1 MKQKSTTSSGS
12 DLERVRVKF
21 EEWRRTRIRGSR
33 IPEDLWGEAIKLA
46 GVYPLAQICQSLK
59 VEFNHLK
66 RRVENHRAPVVSCT
80 SAGPRF
86 IEMGPSR
93 TMTELECT
101 IEVQRCDGSRMRMS
115 LRGAMEEHLIEMAK
129 AFWSQP

>member
-1 MKQKSTTSSGS
+1 MKHKSTTSSGS
-12 DLERVRVKF
+12 DMERVRVKF
-21 EEWRRTRIRGSR
+21 EEWRRTRKRGSR
-33 IPEDLWGEAIKLA
+33 IPEDLWREASKLA
-46 GVYPLAQICQSLK
+46 GAYTLTQICQSLK

-66 RRVENHRAPVVSCT
+66 RRIEGHRTPAVSRTC
-80 SAGPRF
+80 AAPRF
-86 IEMGPSR
+86 IEMGPSP

-115 LRGAMEEHLIEMAK
+115 VRGAMGDHLIEMAK